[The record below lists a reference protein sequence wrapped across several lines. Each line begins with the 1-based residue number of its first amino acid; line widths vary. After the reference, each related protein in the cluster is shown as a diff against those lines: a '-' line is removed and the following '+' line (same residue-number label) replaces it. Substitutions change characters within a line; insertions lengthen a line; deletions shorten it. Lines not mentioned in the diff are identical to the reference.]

1 MVRDTPPSI
10 GSEGL
15 EQKLLVPVVS
25 KAAEVE
31 ATTVTATVTRPATAV
46 VITPDGKREKQV
58 VSYSECVEKICDCTD
73 SDTVDSDAC

>member
-1 MVRDTPPSI
+1 MVRDTPPSL

-46 VITPDGKREKQV
+46 VITPDGKREKNNKFRRKTASFV
-58 VSYSECVEKICDCTD
+58 LGMRRKNMRLH
-73 SDTVDSDAC
+73 